1 MSLQR
6 LFTRTMA
13 AICVVFALPLPG
25 QEAKQKT
32 PAADQQAMME
42 AWQKAAT
49 PGSNH
54 KLLASLAGQWNF
66 ATKMW
71 MQPGAP
77 PETST
82 GTAVYTPL
90 MDGRFIQ
97 GEYKGTFGGM
107 AFQGLGLTGYDN
119 VAKHFTATWA
129 DNMGTS
135 IMLMT
140 GKYDPA
146 AKTFTYKG
154 DMVDVMKPGT
164 TVKVRQTVK
173 LTDDDSHVMEWY
185 EHRGGKEVKTMEI
198 TYTRQK

>member
-6 LFTRTMA
+6 LFTRTMV
-13 AICVVFALPLPG
+13 AISVAMALPLPA
-25 QEAKQKT
+25 QEAKEKA
-32 PAADQQAMME
+32 PAANQQAMME

-154 DMVDVMKPGT
+154 DMVDVMKPGAV
-164 TVKVRQTVK
+164 VKVRQTVK
-173 LTDDDSHVMEWY
+173 IMDDDSHVMEWY
-185 EHRGGKEVKTMEI
+185 EHRGGKEIKTMEI
-198 TYTRQK
+198 SYTRQK